1 MAVIGRNSKLH
12 RNSMA
17 AAGDRT
23 LGLACRGMT
32 DMAVAATGIAMGTMA
47 AWGSRQDSR
56 RLEVRGV
63 AAATLG
69 EGEWDTD
76 EVEARNLGNPQTFVL
91 SAMQTNALLGK
102 KKREGRVCECIWYT
116 NKTNLQ
122 KKKKTTKKTSLF

>member
-32 DMAVAATGIAMGTMA
+32 DMVVAATGIAMGTMA

-56 RLEVRGV
+56 RLGVRGV

-76 EVEARNLGNPQTFVL
+76 EVEAGNLGNPRLLSFQPCKQTH
-91 SAMQTNALLGK
+91 
-102 KKREGRVCECIWYT
+102 C
-116 NKTNLQ
+116 
-122 KKKKTTKKTSLF
+122 